1 MFLLLYIKEKQF
13 LIRDAERKIKPQ
25 YQATSSFMKNNLT
38 DSMQEHPLFPKLC
51 TQGPWI
57 TESLVNSQL
66 SLLVQ
71 KSLCYWK
78 EIFLLAQSV
87 ECLLFNWM
95 LCQNS
100 EGVSISKN
108 CLWFYKMSIEN
119 NLVRNAVVIAIIP
132 RLWEMTQKGANLCTK
147 WSERHF
153 LDWKTCSVKW
163 WSTISLSK
171 I

>member
-1 MFLLLYIKEKQF
+1 
-13 LIRDAERKIKPQ
+13 
-25 YQATSSFMKNNLT
+25 MKNNLT
-38 DSMQEHPLFPKLC
+38 DLVQELPLFPILC

-57 TESLVNSQL
+57 TESIVNSQL
-66 SLLVQ
+66 SLLIQ

-78 EIFLLAQSV
+78 GIFPLAQSA

-95 LCQNS
+95 LWQNS

-119 NLVRNAVVIAIIP
+119 NNLVRNAVVVAIIP
-132 RLWEMTQKGANLCTK
+132 RLWEMTQKSASLCTK

-163 WSTISLSK
+163 WCTISLSK
-171 I
+171 IWTCMRKVNVSCLKYFFLRSEIGKNLEKG